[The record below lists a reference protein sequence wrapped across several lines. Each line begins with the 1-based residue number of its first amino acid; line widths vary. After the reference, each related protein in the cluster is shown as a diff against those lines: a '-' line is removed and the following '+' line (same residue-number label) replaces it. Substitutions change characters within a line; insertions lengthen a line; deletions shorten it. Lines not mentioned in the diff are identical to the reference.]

1 MTEFKRRD
9 RPASQADGRPG
20 LLAPSHYYALATV
33 LLWSSAY
40 VFTKMALKHFTFASL
55 GFLRCAVAAVVLAM
69 ALAVKKAPRPKAADL
84 PWFMLSGATGFA
96 LYLLA
101 FNRGS
106 AWLNPTTSCLVIS
119 TAPLITALLASHW
132 FGEGLT
138 AAGWGALMSAFGGV
152 ALLML
157 GEGEVTFTWGVFW
170 MLLAAL
176 LISLYN
182 IIQRKLAAG
191 RDSLTITA
199 YSFFAA
205 TILLAW
211 GAAEAIEECRQAS
224 LGDLAVAVY
233 LGVFPSALAYLL
245 WVKALAL
252 ASRTSAVANH
262 MYLTPL
268 LALILEYLILAE
280 TPGVGTFL
288 GGAVILGS
296 LVLFNRKGRRPP
308 QP

>member
-1 MTEFKRRD
+1 MK
-9 RPASQADGRPG
+9 ASR
-20 LLAPSHYYALATV
+20 LAHYYALATV

-40 VFTKMALKHFTFASL
+40 VFTKVALAHFSAASL
-55 GFLRCAVAAVVLAM
+55 GFLRCGVAAAVLA
-69 ALAVKKAPRPKAADL
+69 AVLAVKKTPRPKAADL
-84 PWFMLSGATGFA
+84 PWFLLSGAAGFA

-106 AWLNPTTSCLVIS
+106 AWLSPTTSCLVIS
-119 TAPLITALLASHW
+119 TAPLVTALLAGRC

-138 AAGWGALMSAFGGV
+138 ALGWGAMVSAFGGV

-157 GEGEVTFTWGVFW
+157 GEGGVTFTLGVFW
-170 MLLAAL
+170 MLLASL

-182 IIQRKLAAG
+182 LIQRKLAAG
-191 RDSLTITA
+191 RDTLTVTA

-205 TILLAW
+205 TLLLSW
-211 GAAEAIEECRQAS
+211 GAREAVYECRAAS
-224 LGDLAVAVY
+224 LGYLAVAVY

-245 WVKALAL
+245 WAKALAL
-252 ASRTSAVANH
+252 ASQTSAVTNY

-268 LALILEYLILAE
+268 LSLFLEYMILAE
-280 TPGVGTFL
+280 TPGLGTFL

-296 LVLFNRKGRRPP
+296 LVLFNLKGRRG
-308 QP
+308 